1 MPEAKKSFPKKNFP
15 PRPGGQR
22 PGGFGGGAR
31 PAFGRGGAAG
41 GKGGRPGSG
50 PRRDRPERERPEF
63 EQKMIDLRRV
73 ARVVSG
79 GRRFAFRATLVI
91 GDRNGR
97 VGLGLGKAADTTAA
111 IEKAYSQA
119 KKQLIRVPLT
129 KTGSIPHE
137 SLGKY
142 GSGLVLIRPA
152 ALGRGLVAG
161 TSARVVLDLAGV
173 KNATSKVLSRTK
185 NKLNNA
191 RATLAAL
198 EGLRA

>member
-1 MPEAKKSFPKKNFP
+1 MPEAKKPFPKKNFP

-22 PGGFGGGAR
+22 PGGFGGRPGA
-31 PAFGRGGAAG
+31 

-63 EQKMIDLRRV
+63 DQKMIDLRRV

-111 IEKAYSQA
+111 IEKAYNQA
-119 KKQLIRVPLT
+119 KKHILRVPLT

-152 ALGRGLVAG
+152 AIGRGLVAG

-198 EGLRA
+198 ENLRA